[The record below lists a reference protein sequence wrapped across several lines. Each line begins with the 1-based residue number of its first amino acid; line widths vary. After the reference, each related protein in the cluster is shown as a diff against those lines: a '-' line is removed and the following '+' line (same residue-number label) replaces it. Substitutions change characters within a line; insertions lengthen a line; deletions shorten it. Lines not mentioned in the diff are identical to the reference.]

1 MSGKIPNTSIAEL
14 ISREPVR
21 IRTNTSLIDMVMAM
35 KQVRRGAVIVEDSD
49 GKIIGII
56 TEWDLM
62 TKIDH
67 SSFDWHKKS
76 VNEVMNN
83 KPKTIK
89 TTQFVHDALAIMI
102 TCKFR
107 HIPVIDV
114 DNHVVV
120 LVSVRDII
128 MHVAKLYPQEFLNL
142 PPDPSNEAAE
152 RYGG

>member
-1 MSGKIPNTSIAEL
+1 MPAIIPNTSITEL

-21 IRTNTSLIDMVMAM
+21 IRTNTSLIDVVMAM
-35 KQVRRGAVIVEDSD
+35 KEVRRGAAIVEDSD

-56 TEWDLM
+56 TERHLM

-67 SSFDWHKKS
+67 SSFDWHTKS
-76 VNEVMNN
+76 VNEVMYD

-89 TTQFVHDALAIMI
+89 TTQFVNDALAIMI

-107 HIPVIDV
+107 HVPVIDE

-120 LVSVRDII
+120 LVSIRDII
-128 MHVAKLYPQEFLNL
+128 MYVAKLYPQEFLNL
-142 PPDPSNEAAE
+142 PPQPASEAAG